1 MAKKLIRLTESDLHR
16 IVKESVNKILNEIG
30 DTPKGQHTLGR
41 LNARQQNQEGGE
53 GKWKET
59 IKYARNQ
66 RKGKSKAEQSNLR
79 KQFANGTHHIP
90 FKESRITETS
100 SFDMMKYE
108 RMSEYRQIDPM
119 NLSDSELQHA
129 IDYMFA
135 YRWALEGEE
144 QVLSDYI
151 EEAKRR
157 GLEG

>member
-1 MAKKLIRLTESDLHR
+1 MTMKKHRVKLTESDLHR
-16 IVKESVNKILNEIG
+16 IVKESVKKVLNEIS
-30 DTPKGQHTLGR
+30 DTPKGQHILGR
-41 LNARQQNQEGGE
+41 LNARQQNPEDGE
-53 GKWKET
+53 GKSKVE
-59 IKYARNQ
+59 Q
-66 RKGKSKAEQSNLR
+66 RYLR

-100 SFDMMKYE
+100 SFDMMRYE
-108 RMSEYRQIDPM
+108 QMSEYRQIDPM
-119 NLSDSELQHA
+119 NLSDSELQNA
-129 IDYMFA
+129 IDYMLA

>member
-1 MAKKLIRLTESDLHR
+1 MKHRVRLTESDLHK

-30 DTPKGQHTLGR
+30 DTPKGQHILGQ
-41 LNARQQNQEGGE
+41 LNARQQNQKGSEE
-53 GKWKET
+53 KWKET

-66 RKGKSKAEQSNLR
+66 RKGKSKDEQSNLR

-100 SFDMMKYE
+100 SFDMMRYE
-108 RMSEYRQIDPM
+108 QISEYRQIDPM
-119 NLSDSELQHA
+119 NLSDSELQNA
-129 IDYMFA
+129 IDYMLS

-157 GLEG
+157 GLKG